1 MSAHSSLTVTLGDE
15 RNQRILIIDDN
26 TSIHEDV
33 RKILGAPANED
44 TALDKEA
51 AELFDVQPEQFASS
65 QFEIDSAF
73 QGQEGL
79 AMVEKARD
87 EGRPYAMAIVDV
99 RMPPGWDGI
108 ETIRRIWKTYPE
120 LQVVVCTAYSDYS
133 WQEMIRKVGKTD
145 SLVVLKKPFDNIEVL
160 QLAHALTQKWT
171 LSDRLHGHLESLDKI
186 VASRTQELQ
195 AANTRLRQEMDE
207 REQAERELGLSEE
220 RFAKAFQASPI
231 PMAIQSLGTER
242 FIDINDAFLAMIGFR
257 RIEVVSR
264 TPVELELCPEDRMQ
278 QQLFMRLRA
287 SRSLRNFEFQVRT
300 RGFGVR
306 DCVIAAEAFE
316 LGAEAVV
323 LLAIQDVSE
332 QRRLEKELR
341 HAQKLEAVGQFAAGV
356 AHDFNNMLTVIQGHA
371 SIQLAAKNLE
381 KGVSESLAQVSLAA
395 ERAAA
400 LTRQLL
406 TFSRK
411 QVVQPRTL
419 DLNEIVR
426 NLHDMLRRL
435 IGADIDL
442 RCELA
447 DRLPA
452 IHADQSNVEQ
462 VIVNLVVNAR
472 DAMPNGGRLVIFT
485 RDVDIDLTHVEQHP
499 QARLGNHVC
508 LGVTDTGCGMTPETL
523 SHVFEPFFTTKE
535 VGKGTGLGLATVYGV
550 VTQQEG
556 WIEVTSSIGQGTTF
570 EIFLTVSADPAQSAR
585 PGETNDLCEGDETI
599 LVVEDEPAVRE
610 IMTHILR
617 EKGYRVLEAADGSE
631 AITLWSEHA
640 SAVDLLVTDIVMPNG
655 LKGNVLAERFR
666 AEKEELKVIFSSG
679 YSSDFGTDDTPLG
692 EGCEFLQKPYKPEVL
707 EKAVRRALDRTRGDK
722 NPVSSPFDKAA

>member
-1 MSAHSSLTVTLGDE
+1 MPAHSGLAVTLGDE

-51 AELFDVQPEQFASS
+51 AELFDVESEQFASS

-79 AMVEKARD
+79 VMVEKACD
-87 EGRPYAMAIVDV
+87 EGRPYAMAFVDV

-108 ETIRRIWKTYPE
+108 ETIRRIWETYPE

-133 WQEMIRKVGKTD
+133 WEEMIRKVGKTD

-160 QLAHALTQKWT
+160 QLAHTLTQKWT
-171 LSDRLHGHLESLDKI
+171 LSDKLHGHLESLDKI
-186 VASRTQELQ
+186 VASRTHELQ
-195 AANTRLRQEMDE
+195 AANTRLRQEMEE

-231 PMAIQSLGTER
+231 PMAIQSLSTER

-257 RIEVVSR
+257 RLEVVSR
-264 TPVELELCPEDRMQ
+264 TPLELDLCPKADVHE
-278 QQLFMRLRA
+278 QLFLRLRA
-287 SRSLRNFEFQVRT
+287 NRSLRHFECQVCT
-300 RGFGVR
+300 RGSGVR

-316 LGAEAVV
+316 LGAETVV
-323 LLAIQDVSE
+323 LLAMQDVSE

-356 AHDFNNMLTVIQGHA
+356 AHDFNNMLTVIQGHT

-381 KGVSESLAQVSLAA
+381 KDVSESLAQVSLAA

-435 IGADIDL
+435 IGADIELSCDL
-442 RCELA
+442 FDE
-447 DRLPA
+447 LPA
-452 IHADQSNVEQ
+452 IRADQSNVEQ

-472 DAMPNGGRLVIFT
+472 DAMPDGGKLVIFT
-485 RDVDIDLTHVEQHP
+485 RCVEIDAKHVEGHP

-508 LGVTDTGCGMTPETL
+508 LGVTDTGCGMSAETL
-523 SHVFEPFFTTKE
+523 GHIFEPFFTTKE
-535 VGKGTGLGLATVYGV
+535 VGKGTGLGLATVYGI

-556 WIEVTSSIGQGTTF
+556 WIEVTSSIGQGAAF
-570 EIFLTVSADPAQSAR
+570 KIFLAVSADASQPVR
-585 PGETNDLCEGDETI
+585 RDETNDSCEGNETI

-617 EKGYRVLEAADGSE
+617 QKGYRVLEAADGPE

-666 AEKEELKVIFSSG
+666 AQKEELKVIFSSG
-679 YSSDFGTDDTPLG
+679 YSSDFGTDETPLG
-692 EGCEFLQKPYKPEVL
+692 EGCDFLQKPYKPEVL
-707 EKAVRRALDRTRGDK
+707 ERAVRRALDTAPLAKKSVFAGL
-722 NPVSSPFDKAA
+722 PTAA